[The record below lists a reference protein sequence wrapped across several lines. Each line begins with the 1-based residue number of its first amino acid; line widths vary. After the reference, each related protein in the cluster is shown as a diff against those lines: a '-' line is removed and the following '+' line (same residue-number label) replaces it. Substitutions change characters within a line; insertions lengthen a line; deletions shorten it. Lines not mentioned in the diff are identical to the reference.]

1 MLASPP
7 DVSATEVSAPAAVD
21 TSLGNPPL
29 VGMSGPPE
37 RSQSASPEVAP
48 ANPPWMRGGEAVK
61 VPIEDSS
68 ATGCSSAPTARRATA
83 KDTERLLPGLRPAL
97 PGVASLPIP
106 PDASMPPNMGGVVM
120 AAAVERDAK
129 ASDSLSSSLARAIAR
144 PGVRLVPCSNQAW
157 KYRTT
162 WACCSLDRVA
172 TSRMRR
178 EKAVAEVASSRM
190 HFTAYCRPSS
200 LLMASSTAPNAP
212 FPRSRTS

>member
-1 MLASPP
+1 MVAAERPEVSLPSPGFCRCHSPGPSLSLSSLPPSPPFDMLASPP

-106 PDASMPPNMGGVVM
+106 PVHVHDDSFHNDSEIGSSADPRHLQAREPADTS
-120 AAAVERDAK
+120 AA
-129 ASDSLSSSLARAIAR
+129 
-144 PGVRLVPCSNQAW
+144 C
-157 KYRTT
+157 
-162 WACCSLDRVA
+162 
-172 TSRMRR
+172 
-178 EKAVAEVASSRM
+178 
-190 HFTAYCRPSS
+190 
-200 LLMASSTAPNAP
+200 LLTPELMEQRCL
-212 FPRSRTS
+212 PRSVSMTWGRCS